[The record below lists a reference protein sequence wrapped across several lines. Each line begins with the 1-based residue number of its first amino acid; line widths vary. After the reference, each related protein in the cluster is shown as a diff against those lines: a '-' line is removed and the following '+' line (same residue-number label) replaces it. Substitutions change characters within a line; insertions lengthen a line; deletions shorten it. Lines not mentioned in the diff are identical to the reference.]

1 MNDMRDKPQ
10 SMLLPILAGVVL
22 AGLGRMVIQKI
33 REDRR
38 AVGAAREDLGKKVSE
53 VMRGRR

>member
-1 MNDMRDKPQ
+1 MNVMRDKPQ
-10 SMLLPILAGVVL
+10 SMLLPILAAVVV

-38 AVGAAREDLGKKVSE
+38 ATGAARDDLGRKVSE

>member
-1 MNDMRDKPQ
+1 MNEMKDKPQ
-10 SMLLPILAGVVL
+10 SMLLPILAAVVL

-38 AVGAAREDLGKKVSE
+38 AVGAARDDLGKKVSE
-53 VMRGRR
+53 VMRGR

>member
-1 MNDMRDKPQ
+1 MNDMTDKPQ

-38 AVGAAREDLGKKVSE
+38 AAGAVREDLGKKVSE
-53 VMRGRR
+53 VMRGRH